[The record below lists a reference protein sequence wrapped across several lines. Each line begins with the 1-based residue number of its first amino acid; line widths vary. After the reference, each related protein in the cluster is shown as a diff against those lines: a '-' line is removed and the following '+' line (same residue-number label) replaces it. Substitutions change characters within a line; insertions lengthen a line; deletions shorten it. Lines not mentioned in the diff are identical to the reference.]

1 MQNDRIINISTGA
14 SRRATQWIAQTLLV
28 SELWEK
34 LRVPAR
40 STESLAEYMSLKKAQ
55 QDDLKDIGGF
65 VGGTLKGMRRKAD
78 HVAGRDIITLD
89 LTIYRRAIKTT
100 CYGVSRLWGA
110 GTVCIVP
117 ANTNRL
123 RPACEYC
130 FPLTGL

>member
-65 VGGTLKGMRRKAD
+65 VGGTLKLSLI
-78 HVAGRDIITLD
+78 HI
-89 LTIYRRAIKTT
+89 
-100 CYGVSRLWGA
+100 
-110 GTVCIVP
+110 
-117 ANTNRL
+117 
-123 RPACEYC
+123 
-130 FPLTGL
+130 